1 MGSRRQKRG
10 RVAFLD
16 SAKAVERG
24 SSKEKEMMEG
34 EVVRRLSTAS
44 SRRRRMRWF
53 ADVDLITRQAYE
65 RAIMSGHGM
74 LLLLSSSRTV

>member
-1 MGSRRQKRG
+1 MASAMGSRRQKPG
-10 RVAFLD
+10 RVAFPD

-24 SSKEKEMMEG
+24 SSKEKG
-34 EVVRRLSTAS
+34 
-44 SRRRRMRWF
+44 WF
-53 ADVDLITRQAYE
+53 ADACLITRQAYG